1 MFRTALV
8 YHRDY
13 ILHDSGE
20 AYPERPERLTAT
32 MEYLQKKEVLD
43 KVIMLEPAHCTEEDI
58 LRVHTK
64 EHLENIKTL
73 SSSGG
78 GYADDDT
85 YCSPRTYDVARLAA
99 GGCIKA
105 AQTVMDKEA
114 DNAFALIR
122 PPGHHASRNKAA
134 GFCFFNNAAIT
145 ARYLQKVCGLKRILT
160 FDWDAHAGNGT
171 MDIFY
176 DDPSVLNISI
186 HQDPRNF
193 YPGTGLMEQIGRFK
207 GVGYTVNIPVPA
219 GTQDADYIHILKE
232 FVLPAMRSYKPE
244 FIIIAAGQD
253 SHVDDR
259 ISGISL
265 TEKGF
270 GEMTSLIVEE
280 AQNVCR
286 GRVLAELEGGYE
298 LASFAR
304 SNYAILCAL
313 LGTNT
318 GYEIKGEVK
327 ESTDLILSALQER
340 FLPGSFAHK
349 AP

>member
-1 MFRTALV
+1 MYSTALV

-13 ILHDSGE
+13 LLHDAGE
-20 AYPERPERLTAT
+20 THIESPARLTAT
-32 MEYLQKKEVLD
+32 IEFLRKKEIL
-43 KVIMLEPAHCTEEDI
+43 KKMIMIEPAPCTEEDI

-64 EHLENIKTL
+64 EHLDHIKTL
-73 SSSGG
+73 SASGG
-78 GYADDDT
+78 GYVDSDT
-85 YCSPRTYDVARLAA
+85 YCSPATYDVARLAA

-105 AQTVMDKEA
+105 AKAVMDKEA

-122 PPGHHASRNKAA
+122 PPGHHASRNKAS

-145 ARYLQKVCGLKRILT
+145 ARYLQEVYSLKRILI

-186 HQDPRNF
+186 HQDPVSF
-193 YPGTGLMEQIGRFK
+193 YPRTGHMDQIGRLGGEGF
-207 GVGYTVNIPVPA
+207 TVNIPVPE
-219 GTQDADYIHILKE
+219 GSQDADYVHILNE
-232 FVLPAMRSYKPE
+232 FVLPSMRAYKPE
-244 FIIIAAGQD
+244 FVIISAGQD
-253 SHVDDR
+253 SHENDS

-265 TEKGF
+265 TENGF
-270 GEMTSLIVEE
+270 GEMTRLIVEE
-280 AQNVCR
+280 SQKVCD

-313 LGTNT
+313 LGTNER
-318 GYEIKGEVK
+318 YEIKGEVK
-327 ESTDLILSALQER
+327 ESTDLILSELQER